1 MLLVIREDLEG
12 NQDVTEVDKDGVVQ
26 ELSDDFI
33 NKSQKQSRGVTNKV
47 LKMLKRSV
55 RHSL

>member
-1 MLLVIREDLEG
+1 MLLGIREDLEG

-47 LKMLKRSV
+47 LKMLRSV